1 MTIGNKRWP
10 CHFTI
15 KLLIML
21 KKILSV
27 SGKPGLFKL
36 ISQGKNMM
44 IIESLVDKKRCP
56 ALAHDRVVS
65 LGDISIYTETEEMPL
80 SAVFANIK
88 EKETG
93 NKASI
98 DPKADGNTLRAYFEE
113 VVPEFDKDR
122 VHTSDIKKIIIW
134 YNLLVENELTGFAA
148 ADAEEEKDTEA

>member
-1 MTIGNKRWP
+1 
-10 CHFTI
+10 
-15 KLLIML
+15 ML

-88 EKETG
+88 EKEAG

-98 DPKADGNTLRAYFEE
+98 DPKADGNALRAYFGE
-113 VVPEFDKDR
+113 VVPDFDKER

-134 YNLLVENELTGFAA
+134 YNLLIDNGLTEFSETAA
-148 ADAEEEKDTEA
+148 EEKEEEKATEA

>member
-1 MTIGNKRWP
+1 
-10 CHFTI
+10 
-15 KLLIML
+15 ML

-44 IIESLVDKKRCP
+44 IIESLVDKKRGP

-65 LGDISIYTETEEMPL
+65 LGDISIYTENEEMPL
-80 SAVFANIK
+80 SAVFTNIK
-88 EKETG
+88 EKEAG

-98 DPKADGNTLRAYFEE
+98 DPKADGNALRAYFGE
-113 VVPEFDKDR
+113 VVPDFDKER

-134 YNLLVENELTGFAA
+134 YNLLVDNELTEFTAPA
-148 ADAEEEKDTEA
+148 TEEENAPEA

>member
-1 MTIGNKRWP
+1 
-10 CHFTI
+10 
-15 KLLIML
+15 ML

-44 IIESLVDKKRCP
+44 IIESLVDKKRGP

-65 LGDISIYTETEEMPL
+65 LGDISIYTENEEMPL
-80 SAVFANIK
+80 SAVFTNIK
-88 EKETG
+88 EKEAG

-98 DPKADGNTLRAYFEE
+98 DPKADGNALRSYFSE
-113 VVPEFDKDR
+113 VVPDFDKER

-134 YNLLVENELTGFAA
+134 YNLLVDNELTEFTAPA
-148 ADAEEEKDTEA
+148 TEEENAPEA

>member
-1 MTIGNKRWP
+1 
-10 CHFTI
+10 
-15 KLLIML
+15 ML

-80 SAVFANIK
+80 GAVFANIK
-88 EKETG
+88 EKEAG

-98 DPKADGNTLRAYFEE
+98 DPKADGNALRAYFGE
-113 VVPEFDKDR
+113 VVPDFDKER

-134 YNLLVENELTGFAA
+134 YNLLVDNGLTEFSETAA
-148 ADAEEEKDTEA
+148 EEKEEEKATEA

>member
-1 MTIGNKRWP
+1 
-10 CHFTI
+10 
-15 KLLIML
+15 ML

-80 SAVFANIK
+80 SSVFANIK
-88 EKETG
+88 EKEAG
-93 NKASI
+93 NKAAI
-98 DPKADGNTLRAYFEE
+98 DPKADGNALRAYFGE
-113 VVPEFDKDR
+113 VVPDFDKER
-122 VHTSDIKKIIIW
+122 VHTSDIKKIITW
-134 YNLLVENELTGFAA
+134 YNLLVENELTEFSEPAT
-148 ADAEEEKDTEA
+148 EEEKATEA

>member
-1 MTIGNKRWP
+1 
-10 CHFTI
+10 
-15 KLLIML
+15 ML

-88 EKETG
+88 EKEAG

-98 DPKADGNTLRAYFEE
+98 DPKADGNALRAYFGE
-113 VVPEFDKDR
+113 VVPDFDKER

-134 YNLLVENELTGFAA
+134 YNLLVDNGLTEFSETATEEK
-148 ADAEEEKDTEA
+148 EEEKATEA

>member
-1 MTIGNKRWP
+1 
-10 CHFTI
+10 
-15 KLLIML
+15 ML

-44 IIESLVDKKRCP
+44 IIESLVDKKRGP

-65 LGDISIYTETEEMPL
+65 LGDISIYTENEEMPL
-80 SAVFANIK
+80 GAVFTSIK
-88 EKETG
+88 EKEAG

-98 DPKADGNTLRAYFEE
+98 DPKADGNALRAYFGE
-113 VVPEFDKDR
+113 VVPDFDKDR

-134 YNLLVENELTGFAA
+134 YNLLVDNELTEFAA
-148 ADAEEEKDTEA
+148 PAAEEETAPEA